1 MTLTKTGSNAASFTR
16 SDIDVT
22 DYEDETRADSTWY
35 LEQEGRVTLDA
46 NGIMTMW
53 IEREREE
60 NTPLTSADPW
70 DDVPDDEYS
79 SFQIIMLDSIIYYG
93 PFERSTNGTGLY
105 DTWSRSDEAHDPI
118 YTEITRETLII
129 TDSTMTVTIEL
140 CFDGVHYYT
149 DETYGPSSYT
159 RNDNVIT
166 TALYGTSS
174 SFNYFQSGDWL
185 IFGGTD
191 ITSTTSFGWEK
202 Q

>member
-1 MTLTKTGSNAASFTR
+1 MTLTKTGSNSASFTR

-93 PFERSTNGTGLY
+93 PFKRSTNGTGLY
-105 DTWSRSDEAHDPI
+105 DTWSRSGEAHDTV

-129 TDSTMTVTIEL
+129 TDSTMTATIEL

-159 RNDNVIT
+159 RSGNEF
-166 TALYGTSS
+166 TSDL
-174 SFNYFQSGDWL
+174 FDELATFTILQSGNWL
-185 IFGGTD
+185 IFGGADT
-191 ITSTTSFGWEK
+191 TSTTSFGWEK